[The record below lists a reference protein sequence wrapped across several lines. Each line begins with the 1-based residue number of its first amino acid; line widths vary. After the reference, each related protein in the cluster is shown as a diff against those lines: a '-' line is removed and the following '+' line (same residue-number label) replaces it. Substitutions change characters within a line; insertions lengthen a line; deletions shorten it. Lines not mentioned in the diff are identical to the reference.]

1 MKRGFRFLQFFS
13 TAIGLCVLAAGA
25 SGAVL
30 KSVQS
35 NTQTMVVAGVPVT
48 TVNVNLPTPVIASNA
63 FVICQADTGG
73 VTSNPT
79 ARATCELNSNTQ
91 LTITISVTDPSATP
105 LAVRWYVAEFLSGVS
120 VQRGLANFAA
130 ATLTTPVAL
139 GTAVNLASS
148 FVLVTERMNSP
159 TQTIDQQWTVRA
171 QLTTINNLQL
181 TRNASGT
188 AVSVAWQAIQ
198 IDSAAVQP
206 GIAPL
211 TTTILANALTATAA
225 LAPSVD
231 TKRTFLVFSHS
242 AGSATGGDE
251 RLYRVTGQITAPNT
265 ITFTR
270 ALSGAAGTQ
279 VQVDIVW
286 YAVRMTDGTTVQNS
300 IAAQSICGPSGTGA
314 ASATMPALP
323 AGCLTIPTVIAT
335 NQSIAL
341 LSARGDAASGTGTA
355 DLDDTSWRSTLA
367 PAGNAIVLNR
377 SAGSSLSTNATVAWQ
392 VVQFN
397 NTTNTIDRVEIVP

>member
-13 TAIGLCVLAAGA
+13 TAIGLGLLATGA

-35 NTQTMVVAGVPVT
+35 NTQTMAATPAT
-48 TVNVNLPTPVIASNA
+48 VNLPTPVIATNA
-63 FVICQADTGG
+63 FVICQADTGAAG
-73 VTSNPT
+73 SNPT

-91 LTITISVTDPSATP
+91 LTITTSVADPSATP
-105 LAVRWYVAEFLSGVS
+105 LTVRWYVVEFLSGVS

-130 ATLTTPVAL
+130 ATPTTPVAL

-148 FVLVTERMNSP
+148 FVLVTERMNSA

-188 AVSVAWQAIQ
+188 AVGVAWQVIQ
-198 IDSAAVQP
+198 IDSAAVQS
-206 GIAPL
+206 GITTIAINATIATAPL
-211 TTTILANALTATAA
+211 N
-225 LAPSVD
+225 PPVD
-231 TKRTFLVFSHS
+231 AGHTFLVFSRS
-242 AGSATGGDE
+242 AGSLVGGDE
-251 RLYRVTGQITAPNT
+251 RLYQVTGKITAPNT

-270 ALSGAAGTQ
+270 AFQTGAAND
-279 VQVDIVW
+279 QVDIVW
-286 YAVRMTDGTTVQNS
+286 YAVRMTDGTTVQNNV
-300 IAAQSICGPSGTGA
+300 CGPSGTGA
-314 ASATMPALP
+314 ASATMPNTP

-335 NQSIAL
+335 NRSIAL
-341 LSARGDAASGTGTA
+341 LSTRGDAASGTPTG

-377 SAGSSLSTNATVAWQ
+377 SAGSSLTTNATVAWQ

-397 NTTNTIDRVEIVP
+397 NAANTIDRVEVVP